1 MIYSKYCRQEDI
13 GMGILDGKT
22 AIITGAS
29 SGVGY
34 GCALRFAEEGANVIA
49 CARRLENLE
58 RLREEAGRFSGKS
71 YHRSAIYLLK
81 VISTLLWKRLWNYL
95 ARYIF

>member
-1 MIYSKYCRQEDI
+1 
-13 GMGILDGKT
+13 MGILDGKT

-58 RLREEAGRFSGKS
+58 RLRDEAGRFSGK
-71 YHRSAIYLLK
+71 IIPQK
-81 VISTLLWKRLWNYL
+81 CDISIESNHD
-95 ARYIF
+95 AAE